1 MALMGATGVTE
12 LFMRSGRY
20 RPYGSRCGAGNPLQ
34 GKAAFRWAG
43 KVSDTSAAARSIAF
57 YRLYALTVLGRDS
70 AQMVYWNM
78 YWYLNSDGEPDF
90 TGGEGGLEF

>member
-57 YRLYALTVLGRDS
+57 CRLYALTVLGRDS
-70 AQMVYWNM
+70 A
-78 YWYLNSDGEPDF
+78 
-90 TGGEGGLEF
+90 